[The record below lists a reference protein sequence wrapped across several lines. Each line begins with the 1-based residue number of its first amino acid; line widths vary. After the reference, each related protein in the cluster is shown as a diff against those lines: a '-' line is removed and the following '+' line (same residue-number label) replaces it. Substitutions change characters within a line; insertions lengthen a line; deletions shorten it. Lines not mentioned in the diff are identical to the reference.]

1 MNIELTPKLLTGR
14 LVNITD
20 INAVIELKGRMGMVH
35 LPLRS
40 FFADRALALGDEVE
54 IYVSYARVKNDIK
67 TTGDISCN

>member
-1 MNIELTPKLLTGR
+1 MNMELVPKLLTGR

-40 FFADRALALGDEVE
+40 FFADRAMGLGDEVE
-54 IYVSYARVKNDIK
+54 IYVSYARVKNNSN

>member
-40 FFADRALALGDEVE
+40 FFADRAMALGDEVE